1 MFSKLAGVMRY
12 VGYVCA
18 ANFRQGNKIH
28 VESSVGRNKQHDNSL
43 CNVCVII
50 ITVQWHDTKVNEA
63 FSQRHSVA
71 WVISQVPAAVISRAP
86 TVLLQL
92 LQLLPM
98 HFPLQLE
105 THSRAKPLP
114 TFGDATRGWFAFR
127 MSSFN
132 ILFAA
137 THRPA
142 KPITHR
148 RNEAYA

>member
-28 VESSVGRNKQHDNSL
+28 VEFSVGRSKQHDNSL

-50 ITVQWHDTKVNEA
+50 IVQWHDTKVNEA

-71 WVISQVPAAVISRAP
+71 WVISQVPAAVIRRTP

-92 LQLLPM
+92 LQLLL

>member
-28 VESSVGRNKQHDNSL
+28 VESSVGRSKQHDNSL

-50 ITVQWHDTKVNEA
+50 IVQWHDTKVNEA

-71 WVISQVPAAVISRAP
+71 WVISQVPAAVIRRAP
-86 TVLLQL
+86 IVLLQL
-92 LQLLPM
+92 LQLLL

-105 THSRAKPLP
+105 THSRAKLSGMQLAVDLP
-114 TFGDATRGWFAFR
+114 FA
-127 MSSFN
+127 
-132 ILFAA
+132 
-137 THRPA
+137 
-142 KPITHR
+142 
-148 RNEAYA
+148 